1 MFKVSNIVNAAV
13 SFQKSY
19 SFDLIGLSVFMLVV
33 HAQSAVTLWP
43 IRGRLCL
50 SHCVKISLRSGLS
63 VKAILMGSNLHKM
76 IPEFSL
82 AGVIPLKRAAF
93 PFSSLPANTAPLI
106 FAWYNYKH
114 MWQGLTPHIILY
126 SGVFQ
131 SPYLTRLSKNCHTV
145 LCKAS
150 TVLNGWRLCGWCIA
164 MVSHR
169 NLLCWT
175 PSLASCTNVFCW
187 NANMHTGK
195 SIPFTLRWVC
205 FSWLQDMHKG
215 GVRFLEE
222 KLML

>member
-1 MFKVSNIVNAAV
+1 MFLSWSSTPNLQWLCGPSEGAGASVWATVLRLVWDQVKCKGNT
-13 SFQKSY
+13 
-19 SFDLIGLSVFMLVV
+19 DLKQTSEDDPRIFSWGW
-33 HAQSAVTLWP
+33 QS
-43 IRGRLCL
+43 
-50 SHCVKISLRSGLS
+50 
-63 VKAILMGSNLHKM
+63 M
-76 IPEFSL
+76 
-82 AGVIPLKRAAF
+82 AGVITLKRAAF
-93 PFSSLPANTAPLI
+93 PVSSLPANTAPLI

-131 SPYLTRLSKNCHTV
+131 SPYLTRLSKNCHIF

-164 MVSHR
+164 LVSHR

-175 PSLASCTNVFCW
+175 PSLASCTSVFCW